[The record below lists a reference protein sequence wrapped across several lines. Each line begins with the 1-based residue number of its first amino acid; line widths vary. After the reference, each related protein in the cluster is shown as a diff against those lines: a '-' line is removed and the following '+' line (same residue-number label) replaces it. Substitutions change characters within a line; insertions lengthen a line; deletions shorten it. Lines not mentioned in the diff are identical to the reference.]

1 MDQKKL
7 DSGGDQEKLERKICD
22 TKRRDADLHVVW
34 NLDLYMLAQSV

>member
-1 MDQKKL
+1 MAQKKL

-22 TKRRDADLHVVW
+22 QTRRDADVYVVW